1 LEDRPA
7 RIKAEVLPYDK
18 CDVVAALDVL
28 TQKRF
33 ITRYTSGELNLIQ
46 INNFRKHQ
54 RITGKEAETPS
65 KFPAQFPERV
75 LAPVYTTDE
84 TPEDKQGNTGET
96 PETTGREGKGK
107 EGKGKDTQTPDGG
120 DDEGLKD
127 DPPKRTKHTHS
138 FIPSQQS
145 DLLAHRML
153 AINAL
158 KRRGAGTSWTAKEFA
173 AFKAVG
179 LHEIPDEDFE
189 AQIVPLAAYYEAS
202 ASALREFWRTTD
214 DSADFRRR
222 DVLTLL
228 NNFAG
233 EVDRATQ
240 WLRFVDE
247 KNAKQAAGRL

>member
-1 LEDRPA
+1 
-7 RIKAEVLPYDK
+7 
-18 CDVVAALDVL
+18 
-28 TQKRF
+28 
-33 ITRYTSGELNLIQ
+33 
-46 INNFRKHQ
+46 
-54 RITGKEAETPS
+54 
-65 KFPAQFPERV
+65 
-75 LAPVYTTDE
+75 
-84 TPEDKQGNTGET
+84 
-96 PETTGREGKGK
+96 
-107 EGKGKDTQTPDGG
+107 
-120 DDEGLKD
+120 
-127 DPPKRTKHTHS
+127 
-138 FIPSQQS
+138 
-145 DLLAHRML
+145 ML